1 MKKLLIIFL
10 FSCSA
15 SWAQSVS
22 ANPTRPSASDNA
34 YITANKYLE
43 MEFGLS
49 TSEAG
54 WSLPLLFKSSVFRN
68 TEVGFFMNGL
78 ANYNSSDE
86 TSDLGNPGLQI
97 KHKLIDREFFAS
109 AFVAKTEIV
118 KNASTIFTFYDASS
132 FQFEY
137 FQMDVTL
144 GVNFYQTSSK
154 FNNSY
159 FYAAAISPKLNSKF
173 GVFVEIFGDYT
184 SNQNNLYFDGG
195 ISYALFPTIVFD
207 ASYTPENKT
216 TGAPSVFQLGVT
228 TTLYKI
234 F

>member
-1 MKKLLIIFL
+1 MKKLIVILL
-10 FSCSA
+10 FTCSA
-15 SWAQSVS
+15 SWGQSVS

-49 TSEAG
+49 TSSSG
-54 WSLPLLFKSSVFRN
+54 WSLPLLLKSSVSQK
-68 TEVGFFMNGL
+68 TEFGIFMNGL
-78 ANYNSSDE
+78 AYYNSSDE

-97 KHKLIDREFFAS
+97 KHKFVDSQSFAS
-109 AFVAKTEIV
+109 AIVAKTEFV
-118 KNASTIFTFYDASS
+118 KNSSTVFTLYDASS
-132 FQFEY
+132 FQVEY
-137 FQMDVTL
+137 FQLDITL
-144 GVNFYQTSSK
+144 GVNLFKENSEL
-154 FNNSY
+154 NNSY

-173 GVFVEIFGDYT
+173 GVFVEVFGDYT

-195 ISYALFPTIVFD
+195 ISYSLFPTIVFD

-216 TGAPSVFQLGVT
+216 TGAPSVVQLGVT